1 MRRKIC
7 RRGRAVRDLD
17 VADRKK
23 HAQTSQREAM
33 NTGGRDPE
41 PFEIEIAAVSDS
53 GTERG
58 HNEDHCGKYVKSRT
72 SGLVAVAD
80 GRAAFEGG
88 DLASQRAILGLQRS
102 FRELAPGLSQ
112 VQRLVRASRAAN
124 YEVYDMAVVVPQL
137 RGMSTTLTAVAVSDG
152 QMTAAHVGNS
162 RVYLVRDG
170 FINQLSKDHTV
181 AAEAAAQTGQHPT
194 TGHDVLTRSLGRELL
209 VPIDLFEIDLIQGD
223 VVIACTDGLY
233 RVLEDVEIAEMV
245 KGLDAASACRRLIDE
260 ANHIGTVDNLTVA
273 VVRVVG
279 ETPGTR
285 R

>member
-7 RRGRAVRDLD
+7 RGGRAARDVG
-17 VADRKK
+17 VADPKK

-72 SGLVAVAD
+72 SALVAVAD
-80 GRAAFEGG
+80 GRAVFEGG

-162 RVYLVRDG
+162 RVYLIRDG

-181 AAEAAAQTGQHPT
+181 AAEAAAQTGQYPT

-209 VPIDLFEIDLIQGD
+209 VPIDLFEIDLVQGD
-223 VVIACTDGLY
+223 GVVLCTDGLY

-245 KGLDAASACRRLIDE
+245 GGLDAAAACRRLIDE
-260 ANHIGTVDNLTVA
+260 ANLVGTVDNLTVA